1 MLFLK
6 ESEYEPIGSS
16 HHTLLQLGKT
26 HRPFVPPFCNHCKI
40 VEIFL
45 QVLVLCERED
55 YRDLVPIL
63 VYNILLDRTHGI
75 SLYKGCIHTTI

>member
-1 MLFLK
+1 MLFLN
-6 ESEYEPIGSS
+6 EIEYEPIGSS
-16 HHTLLQLGKT
+16 LHTLLHLGKAQ
-26 HRPFVPPFCNHCKI
+26 RPFIPPFCNHCKI

-45 QVLVLCERED
+45 ELMVLRERED

-75 SLYKGCIHTTI
+75 SLHKGCIHTTI